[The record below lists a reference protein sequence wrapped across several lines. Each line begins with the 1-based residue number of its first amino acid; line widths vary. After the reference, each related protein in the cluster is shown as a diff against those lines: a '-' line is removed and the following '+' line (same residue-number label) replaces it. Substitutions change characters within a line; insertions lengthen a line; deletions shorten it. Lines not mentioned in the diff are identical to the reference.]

1 MKRAYREARVAS
13 AEGGWR
19 ILLDARILQTPARA
33 SLLLPTRGLAEA
45 VAAEWAAQK
54 ETIVPASMP
63 LMRLAATAI
72 DRVEPQRDKIID
84 EVAGY
89 AETDLVCY
97 RAERPADLVARQHAV
112 WQPLV
117 DWATLHFDAPLLI
130 ATGVLPRRQPPEV
143 LAAIRRAVAA
153 RDTLPLTGLHAATT
167 ACGSVVVGLALA
179 EGRLDVEGAWQ
190 AAQLDETYQIEQ
202 WGEDPE
208 ATARRAELRRDLDAT
223 SSFLRLLSPA
233 TA

>member
-1 MKRAYREARVAS
+1 MKRAYREARVAA

-19 ILLDARILQTPARA
+19 ILLDERTLQTPARA

-72 DRVEPQRDKIID
+72 DRVGPRREEVID

-97 RAERPADLVARQHAV
+97 RAEHPADLVARQHAV

-117 DWATLHFDAPLLI
+117 DWATLHFDAPLLV
-130 ATGVLPRRQPPEV
+130 ATGVLPRRQPSKV
-143 LAAIRRAVAA
+143 LTAIRQAVAA

-167 ACGSVVVGLALA
+167 TSGSVVVGLALA

-208 ATARRAELRRDLDAT
+208 AAARRAELRRDLEAIDR
-223 SSFLRLLSPA
+223 FLTLLSPA
-233 TA
+233 AA

>member
-1 MKRAYREARVAS
+1 MKRAYRETRVAP

-19 ILLDARILQTPARA
+19 ILLDERTLQTPARA

-45 VAAEWAAQK
+45 VAAEWAAQE

-72 DRVEPQRDKIID
+72 DRVGPQREKVID

-97 RAERPADLVARQHAV
+97 RAEHPADLVARQHAV

-117 DWATLHFDAPLLI
+117 DWATLHFDAPLLV
-130 ATGVLPRRQPPEV
+130 ATGVLPRRQPPKV
-143 LAAIRRAVAA
+143 LTAIRRAVAA

-167 ACGSVVVGLALA
+167 TSGSVVVGLALA
-179 EGRLDVEGAWQ
+179 EGRLDVEGVWQ

-208 ATARRAELRRDLDAT
+208 ATARRAELRRDLEAIDR
-223 SSFLRLLSPA
+223 FLSLLSPA
-233 TA
+233 AA

>member
-1 MKRAYREARVAS
+1 
-13 AEGGWR
+13 
-19 ILLDARILQTPARA
+19 
-33 SLLLPTRGLAEA
+33 
-45 VAAEWAAQK
+45 
-54 ETIVPASMP
+54 
-63 LMRLAATAI
+63 I
-72 DRVEPQRDKIID
+72 DRVGPQRDKIID

-117 DWATLHFDAPLLI
+117 DWATLNFDAPLLV
-130 ATGVLPRRQPPEV
+130 ATGVLPRRQPPKV

-153 RDTLPLTGLHAATT
+153 RDTLLLTGLHAATT
-167 ACGSVVVGLALA
+167 TCGSVVGGLALA

-202 WGEDPE
+202 WGDDHE
-208 ATARRAELRRDLDAT
+208 AAARRTELRRDLEAIER
-223 SSFLRLLSPA
+223 FFHLLSA
-233 TA
+233 